1 MSISMNNHET
11 RIKAL
16 ENKGSGSWTKG
27 TKNSGYWAKESSTGL
42 IIQWRLANGI
52 GWDASTTVTLPRSFS
67 DTNYAVVC
75 TTDGAW
81 ETTAWANGLQVKRN
95 SASEFGVHG
104 SGDQRSFSWIA
115 IGYLI
120 TNRLL
125 NYIREVI
132 LWASL

>member
-1 MSISMNNHET
+1 MNNHEA

-27 TKNSGYWAKESSTGL
+27 TGNSGYWAKESSTGL

-52 GWDASTTVTLPRSFS
+52 GWDSSTTVTLPTSFS
-67 DTNYAVVC
+67 NTNYAVVC

-95 SASEFGVHG
+95 SASAFDVHG

-125 NYIREVI
+125 TYMREAMSYGI
-132 LWASL
+132 TK